1 MAIPKIRKDSI
12 LSALKFI
19 DEHGIPDKHKSTQ
32 YELISSDDKKY
43 PPKYVIA
50 VANYIENGGEIVTT
64 GYNAVEAKNYF
75 ESHGFKIQTK
85 QEKTEEAKISS
96 ELNESQDIDGRKG
109 FGNYKNPYSKL
120 LLESKNIV
128 FRGAPGTGKSYLAKQ
143 IAADIIS
150 DGYTEQYT
158 ELTDEQK
165 QQIEFVQF
173 HPS

>member
-85 QEKTEEAKISS
+85 QEKK
-96 ELNESQDIDGRKG
+96 
-109 FGNYKNPYSKL
+109 
-120 LLESKNIV
+120 
-128 FRGAPGTGKSYLAKQ
+128 
-143 IAADIIS
+143 
-150 DGYTEQYT
+150 
-158 ELTDEQK
+158 
-165 QQIEFVQF
+165 
-173 HPS
+173 

>member
-12 LSALKFI
+12 LSALKFL

-50 VANYIENGGEIVTT
+50 VANHIENGGEIVTT

-85 QEKTEEAKISS
+85 QEKNEETILEFCNTETLILSLFIKTHDRHKDF
-96 ELNESQDIDGRKG
+96 LVC
-109 FGNYKNPYSKL
+109 L
-120 LLESKNIV
+120 LW
-128 FRGAPGTGKSYLAKQ
+128 
-143 IAADIIS
+143 
-150 DGYTEQYT
+150 
-158 ELTDEQK
+158 
-165 QQIEFVQF
+165 
-173 HPS
+173 